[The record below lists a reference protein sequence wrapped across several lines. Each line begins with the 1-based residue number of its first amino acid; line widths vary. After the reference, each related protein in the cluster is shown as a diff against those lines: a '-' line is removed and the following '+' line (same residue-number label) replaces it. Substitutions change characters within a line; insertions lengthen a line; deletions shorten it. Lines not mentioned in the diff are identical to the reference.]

1 MGRIDIQ
8 QGEIYM
14 MTEPLAYDEVRIDID
29 LPGPLY
35 QQLVSRG
42 QEMGMDLPEL
52 ISQILLCDYLGQE
65 CEF

>member
-1 MGRIDIQ
+1 
-8 QGEIYM
+8 M

-35 QQLVSRG
+35 QRLVSRG
-42 QEMGMDLPEL
+42 HEMGMELPEL
-52 ISQILLCDYLGQE
+52 VSQILIRDYLGEE